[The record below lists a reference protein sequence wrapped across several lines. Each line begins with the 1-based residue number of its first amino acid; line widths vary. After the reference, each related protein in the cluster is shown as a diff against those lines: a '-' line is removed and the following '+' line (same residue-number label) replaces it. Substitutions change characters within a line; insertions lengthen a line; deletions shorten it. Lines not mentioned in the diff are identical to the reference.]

1 VGAGNSTCLF
11 LLDKGNYINHKI
23 YLLEKGE
30 GNDET

>member
-1 VGAGNSTCLF
+1 VGAGNGTCPF

-30 GNDET
+30 DDE